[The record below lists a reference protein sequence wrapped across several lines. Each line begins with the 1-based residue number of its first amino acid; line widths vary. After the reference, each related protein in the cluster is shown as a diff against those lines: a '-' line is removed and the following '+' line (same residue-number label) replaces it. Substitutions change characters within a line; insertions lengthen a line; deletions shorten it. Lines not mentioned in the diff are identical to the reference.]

1 MLNFQGNPDI
11 IFTEILNDAFD
22 FGIAW
27 IKDVPELEF
36 YENMFPN
43 ACKNFSRD
51 LAIKT
56 LEDLK
61 QKNKSEKLWLLN
73 DYHFVLIYDCLDEF
87 CANKNDTVFDIGK
100 PIYKIKEYKVNNLD
114 FELLIEAYFWDTD
127 FLFEQEAFLNAGSD
141 IKEQLSIDPN
151 TFGVVTGL
159 KPHPTELKLIIAEN
173 GVFIPLDPIP
183 DIYKAKS
190 RTYPSF

>member
-1 MLNFQGNPDI
+1 VLNFQSNPDI

-27 IKDVPELEF
+27 IKDVPES

-43 ACKNFSRD
+43 ACRNFSRD
-51 LAIKT
+51 FAIKT

-61 QKNKSEKLWLLN
+61 QYNKSEKLWMLN
-73 DYHFVLIYDCLDEF
+73 DYHFILIYDCLEEF
-87 CANKNDTVFDIGK
+87 CANKNDAGLDTGK
-100 PIYKIKEYKVNNLD
+100 PVYKIKEYKVYKLD
-114 FELLIEAYFWDTD
+114 FEYLIDAYFWDTD
-127 FLFEQEAFLNAGSD
+127 FLIEQEAFLNANTN
-141 IKEQLSIDPN
+141 IKEQLNIDPN

-159 KPHPTELKLIIAEN
+159 KPHPTELKFTVAED
-173 GVFIPLDPIP
+173 GVFIPMNPVP
-183 DIYKAKS
+183 DIFKKGS